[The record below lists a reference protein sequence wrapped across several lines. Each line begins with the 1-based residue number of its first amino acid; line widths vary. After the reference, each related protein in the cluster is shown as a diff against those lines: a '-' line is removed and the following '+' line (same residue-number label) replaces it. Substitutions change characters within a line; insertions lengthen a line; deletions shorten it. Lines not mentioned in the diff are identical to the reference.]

1 MSPEILNP
9 KFSVE
14 TLWLRKLLNPESLS
28 VKVIWRT
35 NLGTF
40 PPTIFRVCHP
50 FSGELAKILWQS
62 ILFIWRDEL
71 FPLGICFWNSPV
83 LIINLRDPFGRNI
96 HKRLRAVVSS
106 SSSVQLK
113 FASWSTLAPFFQ
125 RNFVSSIEARSN
137 LCNHLIQ
144 FCEKLVDYLTLKRSK
159 MNAGKLCRQ
168 LLWVDQDLTA
178 WNI

>member
-9 KFSVE
+9 KFSFE

-40 PPTIFRVCHP
+40 PPAIFRVCHP
-50 FSGELAKILWQS
+50 FSGEQAKILWQF

-83 LIINLRDPFGRNI
+83 LILNLRDPFGRNI

-113 FASWSTLAPFFQ
+113 YASWSTLAPFFQ

-137 LCNHLIQ
+137 LVTTRSNFVRNLWII
-144 FCEKLVDYLTLKRSK
+144 KL
-159 MNAGKLCRQ
+159 
-168 LLWVDQDLTA
+168 
-178 WNI
+178 